1 MMHKIKGISYILQNN
16 LGGIARGDG
25 QESCEGCS
33 CLPPVSVG
41 IMKVAYKKFYTVGI
55 TRHGL
60 MR

>member
-1 MMHKIKGISYILQNN
+1 MMYKTKGISYILQNN

-25 QESCEGCS
+25 QESSKGC
-33 CLPPVSVG
+33 CGLPTVSVG

-55 TRHGL
+55 IRDGL